1 MTQMDDRSRL
11 ESQDY
16 ASRVWLMVSGNWMTQ
31 ATYAAVELQLADL
44 LVDVRKTGYVLSAR
58 ARFI

>member
-1 MTQMDDRSRL
+1 
-11 ESQDY
+11 
-16 ASRVWLMVSGNWMTQ
+16 MTQ